1 MIHAGCAIRAMTMK
15 SSKGKADYREI
26 RALTIRQPFP
36 ELILRRR
43 KPYEIRSWKTNY
55 RGPLLIHSAAKVKT
69 DCAKE
74 SGLKPETL
82 ATSAFV
88 GAVVLSD
95 VRPYTRAD
103 SKLLNQKRAIGGW
116 SPGQFS
122 WVLKKPIRFAR
133 PIKANGKLGLFTV
146 PPSVARLVQP
156 HLRKLK
162 ITDNRRRLSAKPR
175 SRSEA
180 ARRANASRTTAERSK
195 AARKAW
201 ATRRRDS
208 VEAERDKVYPARLSQ
223 C

>member
-1 MIHAGCAIRAMTMK
+1 MK
-15 SSKGKADYREI
+15 SSKGKAGYREI
-26 RALTIRQPFP
+26 KALTIRQPFP

-43 KPYEIRSWKTNY
+43 KPYEIRSWRTNY
-55 RGPLLIHSAAKVKT
+55 RGPLLIHSAGKIKT
-69 DCAKE
+69 DCARE

-82 ATSAFV
+82 MTSAFV
-88 GAVVLSD
+88 GVAVLSD

-122 WVLKKPIRFAR
+122 WVLKKPLRFAR

-156 HLRKLK
+156 YLQKLQIAEETVESHLIARV
-162 ITDNRRRLSAKPR
+162 
-175 SRSEA
+175 RSEA
-180 ARRANASRTTAERSK
+180 ARRANAKRTPAERSR

-208 VEAERDKVYPARLSQ
+208 DKRRAR
-223 C
+223 

>member
-1 MIHAGCAIRAMTMK
+1 MTTK
-15 SSKGKADYREI
+15 SSKGNADYREI

-55 RGPLLIHSAAKVKT
+55 RGPLLIHSAARIKT

-74 SGLKPETL
+74 SGLKPDTL
-82 ATSAFV
+82 VTSAFV
-88 GAVVLSD
+88 GVAVLSD

-133 PIKANGKLGLFTV
+133 PIKANGKLGLFTI

-156 HLRKLK
+156 HLQKLK
-162 ITDNRRRLSAKPR
+162 IRTNDADSQSTAR
-175 SRSEA
+175 SRPVA
-180 ARRANASRTTAERSK
+180 ARQANANRTPAERSR

-201 ATRRRDS
+201 ATRQR
-208 VEAERDKVYPARLSQ
+208 KLSKQ
-223 C
+223 RG

>member
-1 MIHAGCAIRAMTMK
+1 MSNSQKTTDGTR
-15 SSKGKADYREI
+15 I

-43 KPYEIRSWKTNY
+43 KPYEIRSWRTNY
-55 RGPLLIHSAAKVKT
+55 RGPLVIHSAARIKT
-69 DCAKE
+69 DCAKA
-74 SGLKPETL
+74 SGLNPETL
-82 ATSAFV
+82 VTSAFV
-88 GAVVLSD
+88 GVVVLSD

-146 PPSVARLVQP
+146 PRSVARLVQP
-156 HLRKLK
+156 HLQKLQ
-162 ITDNRRRLSAKPR
+162 IAEETVESHLVARVESHLVARV
-175 SRSEA
+175 RSEA
-180 ARRANASRTTAERSK
+180 ARIANAKRTPAERSR

-208 VEAERDKVYPARLSQ
+208 DKRRAR
-223 C
+223 

>member
-15 SSKGKADYREI
+15 SSKGNADYREI

-82 ATSAFV
+82 ATSVFV
-88 GAVVLSD
+88 GVVALSD

-116 SPGQFS
+116 SPGHFS

-133 PIKANGKLGLFTV
+133 PIKANGKLGLFRV
-146 PPSVARLVQP
+146 PPSVARLVQ
-156 HLRKLK
+156 RYV
-162 ITDNRRRLSAKPR
+162 RRLKNAAPIVEVLPTPR
-175 SRSEA
+175 ARSEA
-180 ARRANASRTTAERSK
+180 ARRANASRTTAERSR
-195 AARKAW
+195 AARRAW
-201 ATRRRDS
+201 ATRRRN
-208 VEAERDKVYPARLSQ
+208 LSKRRG
-223 C
+223 

>member
-1 MIHAGCAIRAMTMK
+1 MSNSQKTRDATR
-15 SSKGKADYREI
+15 I

-43 KPYEIRSWKTNY
+43 KPYEIRSWRTNY
-55 RGPLLIHSAAKVKT
+55 RGPLLIHSAAKIKS
-69 DCAKE
+69 DCAIE

-82 ATSAFV
+82 TTSAFV
-88 GAVVLSD
+88 GVAVLSD

-122 WVLKKPIRFAR
+122 WVLKKPLRFAR

-146 PPSVARLVQP
+146 SPSVARLVRP
-156 HLRKLK
+156 YLLNLKMRKK
-162 ITDNRRRLSAKPR
+162 VADSQSTARN
-175 SRSEA
+175 RSEA
-180 ARRANASRTTAERSK
+180 ARRANANRTPAERSR

-201 ATRRRDS
+201 ATRRR
-208 VEAERDKVYPARLSQ
+208 KLSKQ
-223 C
+223 RG

>member
-1 MIHAGCAIRAMTMK
+1 MK
-15 SSKGKADYREI
+15 SSKGKAGYTEI

-43 KPYEIRSWKTNY
+43 KPYEIRSWRTNY
-55 RGPLLIHSAAKVKT
+55 RGLLLIHSAAKIKT
-69 DCAKE
+69 DCAKQ

-82 ATSAFV
+82 VTSAFV
-88 GAVVLSD
+88 GVAVLSD

-103 SKLLNQKRAIGGW
+103 SKVLNQKRAIGGW

-146 PPSVARLVQP
+146 PPSVTRLVR
-156 HLRKLK
+156 HYLLK
-162 ITDNRRRLSAKPR
+162 IRTTDAISQSTTRN
-175 SRSEA
+175 RSEV
-180 ARRANASRTTAERSK
+180 ARRANANKTPAERSR

-201 ATRRRDS
+201 ATRRNPS
-208 VEAERDKVYPARLSQ
+208 ERSG
-223 C
+223 

>member
-1 MIHAGCAIRAMTMK
+1 MK
-15 SSKGKADYREI
+15 SSKGKAGYTEI

-43 KPYEIRSWKTNY
+43 KPYEIRSWRTNY
-55 RGPLLIHSAAKVKT
+55 RGPLLIHSAAKIKT
-69 DCAKE
+69 DCARE

-82 ATSAFV
+82 TTSAFV
-88 GAVVLSD
+88 GVVVLSD

-103 SKLLNQKRAIGGW
+103 SKLLTQKRAIGGW

-122 WVLKKPIRFAR
+122 WVLRKPIRFAR

-162 ITDNRRRLSAKPR
+162 IRTTDAGSQPTTRN
-175 SRSEA
+175 RSEA
-180 ARRANASRTTAERSK
+180 ARRANASMKPAEWSR
-195 AARKAW
+195 AARKAR
-201 ATRRRDS
+201 ATRRRNQF
-208 VEAERDKVYPARLSQ
+208 K
-223 C
+223 

>member
-15 SSKGKADYREI
+15 SSDGKVDYREI

-43 KPYEIRSWKTNY
+43 KPYEIRSWRTNY
-55 RGPLLIHSAAKVKT
+55 RGPLLIHSAAKIKT
-69 DCAKE
+69 DCARE

-82 ATSAFV
+82 MTSAFV
-88 GAVVLSD
+88 GVAVLSD

-122 WVLKKPIRFAR
+122 WVLKKPLRFAR

-146 PPSVARLVQP
+146 PPSVARLVRP
-156 HLRKLK
+156 YLRKLK
-162 ITDNRRRLSAKPR
+162 IRTTDSDPQSIARN
-175 SRSEA
+175 RSEA
-180 ARRANASRTTAERSK
+180 ARANASRTTAERSK

-201 ATRRRDS
+201 ATRRRNPS
-208 VEAERDKVYPARLSQ
+208 KQRG
-223 C
+223 